1 MKFKENKTEDS
12 TLRNAAASLMFNA
25 YAEIQPFRKHPL
37 LTKLQPGFEPVMTD
51 VSNNITFVLNLDKR
65 IGLSSR
71 QSRNSSVH
79 LEKPLN

>member
-25 YAEIQPFRKHPL
+25 YVEIQPFRKHPL
-37 LTKLQPGFEPVMTD
+37 LTKLQTGFEPVMAD
-51 VSNNITFVLNLDKR
+51 VSNNITFVLNLDKT
-65 IGLSSR
+65 IGLSGR
-71 QSRNSSVH
+71 QSRNSSLD

>member
-12 TLRNAAASLMFNA
+12 TLRNAAASVMFNA
-25 YAEIQPFRKHPL
+25 YVEIQPFRKHPL
-37 LTKLQPGFEPVMTD
+37 LTKLQTGFEPVMAD

-71 QSRNSSVH
+71 QSRNSSLD

>member
-25 YAEIQPFRKHPL
+25 YVEIQPFRKHPL
-37 LTKLQPGFEPVMTD
+37 LTKLQTGFEPVIAD

-71 QSRNSSVH
+71 QSRNSSLH

>member
-25 YAEIQPFRKHPL
+25 YVEIQPFRKHPL
-37 LTKLQPGFEPVMTD
+37 LTKLQTGFEPVMAD
-51 VSNNITFVLNLDKR
+51 VSNNITFVLNLNKR

-71 QSRNSSVH
+71 QSRNSSLD

>member
-1 MKFKENKTEDS
+1 MKFKDNKTEDS

-25 YAEIQPFRKHPL
+25 YVEIQPFRKHPL
-37 LTKLQPGFEPVMTD
+37 LTKLQTGFEPVMAD

-71 QSRNSSVH
+71 QSRNSSLY

>member
-25 YAEIQPFRKHPL
+25 YVEIQPFRKHPL
-37 LTKLQPGFEPVMTD
+37 LTKLQTGFEPVMAD

-71 QSRNSSVH
+71 QSRNSSLY

>member
-25 YAEIQPFRKHPL
+25 YVEIQPFRKHPL
-37 LTKLQPGFEPVMTD
+37 LTKLQTGFEPVMAD

-71 QSRNSSVH
+71 QSRNSSLH

>member
-25 YAEIQPFRKHPL
+25 YVEIQPFRKHPL
-37 LTKLQPGFEPVMTD
+37 LTKLQTGFEPVMAD
-51 VSNNITFVLNLDKR
+51 ISNNITFVLNLDKR

-71 QSRNSSVH
+71 QSRNSSLD

>member
-1 MKFKENKTEDS
+1 MKFKDNKTEDS
-12 TLRNAAASLMFNA
+12 TLRNAAVSLMFNA
-25 YAEIQPFRKHPL
+25 YVEIQPFRIHPL
-37 LTKLQPGFEPVMTD
+37 LTKLQTGFEPVMTD

-71 QSRNSSVH
+71 QSRNSSLH

>member
-12 TLRNAAASLMFNA
+12 SLRNAAASLMFNA
-25 YAEIQPFRKHPL
+25 YVEIQPFRKHPL
-37 LTKLQPGFEPVMTD
+37 LTKLQTGFEPVMAD

-71 QSRNSSVH
+71 QSRNSSLD

>member
-1 MKFKENKTEDS
+1 MKFKDNKTEDS

-25 YAEIQPFRKHPL
+25 YVEIQPFRKHPL
-37 LTKLQPGFEPVMTD
+37 LTKLQTGFEPVMAD
-51 VSNNITFVLNLDKR
+51 VSNNITFVLNLDER

-71 QSRNSSVH
+71 QSRNSSLH

>member
-25 YAEIQPFRKHPL
+25 YVEIQPFRKHPL
-37 LTKLQPGFEPVMTD
+37 LTKLQTGFEPVMAD

-71 QSRNSSVH
+71 QSRNSSLD

>member
-12 TLRNAAASLMFNA
+12 TLTNAAASLMFNA
-25 YAEIQPFRKHPL
+25 YVEIQPFRKHPL
-37 LTKLQPGFEPVMTD
+37 LTKLQTGFEPVMAD

-71 QSRNSSVH
+71 QSRNSSLD

>member
-12 TLRNAAASLMFNA
+12 TLRNAAASLMFND
-25 YAEIQPFRKHPL
+25 YVEIQPFRKHPL
-37 LTKLQPGFEPVMTD
+37 LTKLQTGFEPVMAD

-71 QSRNSSVH
+71 QSRNSSLH

>member
-25 YAEIQPFRKHPL
+25 YVEIQPFRKHPL
-37 LTKLQPGFEPVMTD
+37 LTKLQTGFEPVIAD

-71 QSRNSSVH
+71 QSRNSSLD